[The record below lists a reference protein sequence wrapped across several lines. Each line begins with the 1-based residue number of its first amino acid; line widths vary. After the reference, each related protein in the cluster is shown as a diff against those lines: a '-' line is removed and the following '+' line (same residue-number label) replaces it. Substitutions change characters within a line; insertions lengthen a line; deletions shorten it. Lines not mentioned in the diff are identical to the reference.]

1 MYRHTNTETNSSQS
15 SDHDSTST
23 RSSERR
29 QRQIPLAFTNT
40 EWGREYASNP
50 KRSHENLEFAR
61 QGSRFRPEPA
71 QLNRPTPLREVS
83 NLAHDAYISA
93 TSPPVS
99 SAATSSTTSPTTIQ
113 SATQYSTMT
122 AWSYFSHTLPPRT
135 RSISPRVTDSES
147 TETPSPVRKEII
159 TAGPWFEM
167 LMRWEDFKHWRLGM
181 LSQPCFR

>member
-23 RSSERR
+23 RSSQRR

-50 KRSHENLEFAR
+50 NWSHENLEFAR

-93 TSPPVS
+93 MSPLAS
-99 SAATSSTTSPTTIQ
+99 SVTTSSTTSPRTIQ
-113 SATQYSTMT
+113 SATQ
-122 AWSYFSHTLPPRT
+122 
-135 RSISPRVTDSES
+135 SISPKVTDSES
-147 TETPSPVRKEII
+147 AESTSPVRKEII
-159 TAGPWFEM
+159 TTGSWFEM
-167 LMRWEDFKHWRLGM
+167 LMRWEDFEHWRLGM
-181 LSQPCFR
+181 LSQPWYAHDETES